1 MQLNIN
7 PTLTVKVLLEGLI
20 KDNPNQFSLS
30 KLRTL
35 QKRVANWRKEQI
47 KINQEYRYYKSLI
60 ENNEVSK
67 YISLVAHS
75 IING

>member
-7 PTLTVKVLLEGLI
+7 STLTVKVLLEDLI
-20 KDNPNQFSLS
+20 KDNPDQFSLS

-47 KINQEYRYYKSLI
+47 KINQEYRYYKSLT
-60 ENNEVSK
+60 
-67 YISLVAHS
+67 
-75 IING
+75 